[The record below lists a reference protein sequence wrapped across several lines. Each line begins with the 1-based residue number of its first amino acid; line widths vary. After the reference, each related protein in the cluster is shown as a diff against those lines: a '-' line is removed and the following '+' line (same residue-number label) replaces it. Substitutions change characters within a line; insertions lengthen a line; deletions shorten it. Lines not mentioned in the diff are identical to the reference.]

1 MARVTVEDCL
11 ENVDNRFELVMVASK
26 RARQLATGG
35 KTPMVDE
42 ESDKPTVIALR
53 EIAEG
58 FVNASILTREDEM
71 DAEDE
76 LASVM
81 ESHESL

>member
-11 ENVDNRFELVMVASK
+11 ENVANRFELVMVASK

-35 KTPMVDE
+35 KDPMVDE

-58 FVNASILTREDEM
+58 HVTAEILTREDEM
-71 DAEDE
+71 EAEDE
-76 LASVM
+76 LAEAM
-81 ESHESL
+81 ENSEIA

>member
-11 ENVDNRFELVMVASK
+11 ENVANRFELVMVASK
-26 RARQLATGG
+26 RSRQLATGG
-35 KTPMVDE
+35 KEPMVQE

-58 FVNASILTREDEM
+58 YVTADILVRQEEVNVEE
-71 DAEDE
+71 E
-76 LASVM
+76 LFEALENS
-81 ESHESL
+81 EAI